1 MCLTPPLR
9 RVKFNSF
16 VAHSAEAVVAVGAPM
31 LSQSV
36 AGAMTAVE
44 FEYLAVPSPHERPYY

>member
-1 MCLTPPLR
+1 
-9 RVKFNSF
+9 
-16 VAHSAEAVVAVGAPM
+16 M